1 MVYFNKTY
9 RISHRGCSVKKGV
22 LRNFAKVTRKH
33 LRQRLI
39 SNKAARLEFFFKNS
53 LWHKCF
59 SVNFAKFLRTLLLQS
74 TTGQLLLS
82 SLLLYY
88 FELLFTAICYHLH
101 SEFLFNQPVAW
112 YFFNKRLAPRWF
124 LVNFA
129 KMSKSPLLK
138 TTLGLLLLCLL
149 DISVLSQYL
158 MLISQTGFSNR
169 LRHYIEM
176 INIEMCTCEIK
187 IRWTWEFFLF
197 LHFWFCKIAIKCG

>member
-1 MVYFNKTY
+1 MLLYSNTKVNKYSSCYLFLSLSGRWFINKTY

-88 FELLFTAICYHLH
+88 FELLFTAICY
-101 SEFLFNQPVAW
+101 
-112 YFFNKRLAPRWF
+112 
-124 LVNFA
+124 
-129 KMSKSPLLK
+129 
-138 TTLGLLLLCLL
+138 
-149 DISVLSQYL
+149 
-158 MLISQTGFSNR
+158 
-169 LRHYIEM
+169 
-176 INIEMCTCEIK
+176 
-187 IRWTWEFFLF
+187 
-197 LHFWFCKIAIKCG
+197 